1 MYILVFDDWFQI
13 FEQIPTKKTTNNV
26 HCINIKLALDV
37 ASGQYRLLGP
47 LLETLDT

>member
-26 HCINIKLALDV
+26 HCINIKLRNGYFIMALLCV
-37 ASGQYRLLGP
+37 QSL
-47 LLETLDT
+47 